1 VFAPEDHRSYNRDG
15 SAFDVGETFSGV
27 DFATGVE
34 AAQEFSRLA
43 DDHGLAPAA
52 AALAWIIQQEGVTSV
67 IPGARSPE
75 QARANAAAASAAPL
89 GPAFME
95 AVNALYDTHFRPTVH
110 PRW

>member
-1 VFAPEDHRSYNRDG
+1 M
-15 SAFDVGETFSGV
+15 
-27 DFATGVE
+27 
-34 AAQEFSRLA
+34 
-43 DDHGLAPAA
+43 
-52 AALAWIIQQEGVTSV
+52 